1 MAEQLGKRTP
11 EPRCRGA
18 GRATE
23 LLCLS
28 FLVYKMRT
36 TAPSQAMRVELRTG
50 PGTACVLQSRR
61 FFSAAWNS
69 CLPVHPLRLSRRAI
83 VLAKKETLASSSIIL
98 LPSSTSCFSSW
109 ATTPALFG
117 NGENTWNFPAA
128 KAGWM

>member
-50 PGTACVLQSRR
+50 PGTACVLQRVGGSFQPPGIVAFRCILSGFLGAR
-61 FFSAAWNS
+61 S
-69 CLPVHPLRLSRRAI
+69 C
-83 VLAKKETLASSSIIL
+83 
-98 LPSSTSCFSSW
+98 
-109 ATTPALFG
+109 
-117 NGENTWNFPAA
+117 
-128 KAGWM
+128 